1 MQNFI
6 MRPNAFSNLAKKA
19 AICGMAFLLLACSAA
34 RLGYSNGETI
44 SYWWLDSYVDFDSSQ
59 KQWVKQRIDNV
70 FVWHRKTQLREY
82 VQLMDRMQ
90 QRDFAAV
97 TQADLLRDYRDVTTQ
112 VMEIAEKATPDFADL
127 ALSLSAEQ
135 IANIEKKFNKNND
148 KFRKEYLTGSHEERQ
163 EFRYRKALQ
172 QAQYWF
178 GGFSRE
184 QEASIRSLSDAR
196 PLNNEL
202 LMAERMHR
210 QQALIDVLKKIQSEK
225 PSKEAATAMLK
236 KYVNATVDRFGNPQ
250 HQAFYEQSN
259 AANARMIAG
268 IMRMST
274 PKQKTYFVQ
283 TLQDWV
289 TDFNKLAAKAA

>member
-6 MRPNAFSNLAKKA
+6 TRPLRHFAKKA
-19 AICGMAFLLLACSAA
+19 TIVLMASLLLACSAA

-59 KQWVKQRIDNV
+59 KQWVKERIDKV
-70 FVWHRKTQLREY
+70 FVWHRQTQLKEY
-82 VQLMDRMQ
+82 VRLIDRMRH
-90 QRDFAAV
+90 RDFAAV
-97 TQADLLRDYRDVTTQ
+97 TQADLLGDYRDVTTQ
-112 VMEIAEKATPDFADL
+112 VLEIADKATPDFADL
-127 ALSLSAEQ
+127 ALSLTSEQ
-135 IANIEKKFNKNND
+135 ITNIEKKFAKSND
-148 KFRKEYLTGSHEERQ
+148 KFRKEYLVGTSEERQ

-202 LMAERMHR
+202 LMAERLSR
-210 QQALIDVLKKIQSEK
+210 QRALIDVLKKIHAEK
-225 PSKEAATAMLK
+225 PGKEAAVAMLK
-236 KYVNATVDRFGNPQ
+236 KYVAATVDRYGNQQ
-250 HQAFYEQSN
+250 HQAFFEQSN
-259 AANARMIAG
+259 AANARMVAG
-268 IMRMST
+268 ILHMTT
-274 PKQKTYFVQ
+274 PKQKSYFIQ

-289 TDFNKLAAKAA
+289 NDFNKLAAKAA

>member
-6 MRPNAFSNLAKKA
+6 TRPLRHFAKKA
-19 AICGMAFLLLACSAA
+19 TIVLMASLLLACSAA

-59 KQWVKQRIDNV
+59 KQWVKERIDKV
-70 FVWHRKTQLREY
+70 FVWHRQTQLKEY
-82 VQLMDRMQ
+82 VRLIDRMRH
-90 QRDFAAV
+90 RDFAAV
-97 TQADLLRDYRDVTTQ
+97 TQADLLGDYRDVTTQ
-112 VMEIAEKATPDFADL
+112 VLEIADKATPDFADL
-127 ALSLSAEQ
+127 ALSLTSEQ
-135 IANIEKKFNKNND
+135 IANIEKKFAKSND
-148 KFRKEYLTGSHEERQ
+148 KFRKEYLVGTSEERQ

-202 LMAERMHR
+202 LMAERLSR
-210 QQALIDVLKKIQSEK
+210 QRALLDVLKKIHAEK
-225 PSKEAATAMLK
+225 PGKEAAVAMLK
-236 KYVNATVDRFGNPQ
+236 KYVAATVDRYVNLQ
-250 HQAFYEQSN
+250 HQAFFEQSN
-259 AANARMIAG
+259 AANARMVAG
-268 IMRMST
+268 IMHMTT
-274 PKQKTYFVQ
+274 PKQKNYFIQ

-289 TDFNKLAAKAA
+289 NDFNKLAAKAA

>member
-6 MRPNAFSNLAKKA
+6 TRPFRHFAKKA
-19 AICGMAFLLLACSAA
+19 AICSIALLLLGCSAA

-59 KQWVKQRIDNV
+59 KQWVKQRIDTV
-70 FVWHRKTQLREY
+70 FAWHRKTQLKEY
-82 VQLMDRMQ
+82 VQLINRMQ
-90 QRDFAAV
+90 HRDFGAV
-97 TQADLLRDYRDVTTQ
+97 TQVDLLGDYRDATSRVL
-112 VMEIAEKATPDFADL
+112 EITDKAAPDFADL
-127 ALSLSAEQ
+127 ALSLTTEQ
-135 IANIEKKFNKNND
+135 IANIEKKFAKNND
-148 KFRKEYLTGSHEERQ
+148 KFRKEYLVGSTEERQ

-184 QEASIRSLSDAR
+184 QEAGIRSLSDAR

-210 QQALIDVLKKIQSEK
+210 QQALIDLLKKIQVEK
-225 PSKEAATAMLK
+225 PTREAAIVMVK
-236 KYVNATVDRFGNPQ
+236 KYVNATIDRFGNPQ
-250 HQAFYEQSN
+250 HKAFFEQSN
-259 AANARMIAG
+259 TANAHMVAG
-268 IMRMST
+268 IMRMAT
-274 PKQKTYFVQ
+274 PKQKSYFVH

-289 TDFNKLAAKAA
+289 NDFSKLAAKAA

>member
-6 MRPNAFSNLAKKA
+6 TRPLRHFAKKA
-19 AICGMAFLLLACSAA
+19 TIVLMASLLLACSAA

-59 KQWVKQRIDNV
+59 KQWVKERIDKV
-70 FVWHRKTQLREY
+70 FVWHRQTQLKEY
-82 VQLMDRMQ
+82 VRLIDRMRH
-90 QRDFAAV
+90 RDFAAV
-97 TQADLLRDYRDVTTQ
+97 TQADLLGDYRDVTTQ
-112 VMEIAEKATPDFADL
+112 VLEIADKATPDFADL
-127 ALSLSAEQ
+127 ALSLTSEQ
-135 IANIEKKFNKNND
+135 IANIEKKFAKSND
-148 KFRKEYLTGSHEERQ
+148 KFRKEYLVGTSEERQ

-202 LMAERMHR
+202 LMAERLSR
-210 QQALIDVLKKIQSEK
+210 QRALLDVLKKIHAEK
-225 PSKEAATAMLK
+225 PGKEAAVAMLK
-236 KYVNATVDRFGNPQ
+236 KYVAATVDRYGNQQ
-250 HQAFYEQSN
+250 HQAFFEQSN
-259 AANARMIAG
+259 AANARMVAG
-268 IMRMST
+268 IMHMTT
-274 PKQKTYFVQ
+274 PKQKNYFIQ

-289 TDFNKLAAKAA
+289 NDFNKLAAKAA

>member
-6 MRPNAFSNLAKKA
+6 MRPLRHFAKKA
-19 AICGMAFLLLACSAA
+19 TILLMTSLLLACSAA

-59 KQWVKQRIDNV
+59 KQWVKERIDKV
-70 FVWHRKTQLREY
+70 FVWHRQTQLKEY
-82 VQLMDRMQ
+82 VRLIDRMRH
-90 QRDFAAV
+90 RDFAAV
-97 TQADLLRDYRDVTTQ
+97 TQADLLGDYRDVTAQ
-112 VMEIAEKATPDFADL
+112 VLEIADKATPDFADL
-127 ALSLSAEQ
+127 ALSLTAEQ
-135 IANIEKKFNKNND
+135 IGNIEKKFAKSND
-148 KFRKEYLTGSHEERQ
+148 KFRKEYLVGTPEERQ

-202 LMAERMHR
+202 LMAERLNR
-210 QQALIDVLKKIQSEK
+210 QRALIDVLKKIHVEK
-225 PSKEAATAMLK
+225 PGKEAAVAMLK
-236 KYVNATVDRFGNPQ
+236 KYVAATVDRYGNQQ
-250 HQAFYEQSN
+250 HQAFFEQSN
-259 AANARMIAG
+259 AANARMVAG
-268 IMRMST
+268 IMNMT
-274 PKQKTYFVQ
+274 TAKQKNYFIQ

-289 TDFNKLAAKAA
+289 NDFNKLAAKAA

>member
-6 MRPNAFSNLAKKA
+6 MRPLRHFAKKA
-19 AICGMAFLLLACSAA
+19 TILLMASLLLACSAA

-59 KQWVKQRIDNV
+59 KQWVKERIDKV
-70 FVWHRKTQLREY
+70 FVWHRQTQLKEY
-82 VQLMDRMQ
+82 VRLIDRMRH
-90 QRDFAAV
+90 RDFAAV
-97 TQADLLRDYRDVTTQ
+97 TQADLLGDYRDVTAQ
-112 VMEIAEKATPDFADL
+112 VLEIADKATPDFADL
-127 ALSLSAEQ
+127 ALSLTAEQ
-135 IANIEKKFNKNND
+135 IGNIEKKFAKSND
-148 KFRKEYLTGSHEERQ
+148 KFRKEYLVGTPEERQ

-202 LMAERMHR
+202 LMAERLSR
-210 QQALIDVLKKIQSEK
+210 QRALIDVLKKIHVEK
-225 PSKEAATAMLK
+225 PGKEAAVAMLK
-236 KYVNATVDRFGNPQ
+236 KYVAATVDRYGNQQ
-250 HQAFYEQSN
+250 HQAFFEQSN
-259 AANARMIAG
+259 AANARMVAG
-268 IMRMST
+268 IMHMAT
-274 PKQKTYFVQ
+274 AKQKNYFIQ

-289 TDFNKLAAKAA
+289 NDFNKLASKAA

>member
-6 MRPNAFSNLAKKA
+6 MRPLRHFAKKA
-19 AICGMAFLLLACSAA
+19 TILLMASLLLACSAA

-59 KQWVKQRIDNV
+59 KQWVKERIDKV
-70 FVWHRKTQLREY
+70 FVWHRQTQLKEY
-82 VQLMDRMQ
+82 VRLIDRMRH
-90 QRDFAAV
+90 RDFAAV
-97 TQADLLRDYRDVTTQ
+97 TQADLLGDYRDVTAQ
-112 VMEIAEKATPDFADL
+112 VLEIADKATPDFADL
-127 ALSLSAEQ
+127 ALSLTAEQ
-135 IANIEKKFNKNND
+135 IGNIEKKFAKSND
-148 KFRKEYLTGSHEERQ
+148 KFRKEYLVGTPEERQ

-202 LMAERMHR
+202 LMAERLSR
-210 QQALIDVLKKIQSEK
+210 QRALIDLLKKIHVEK
-225 PSKEAATAMLK
+225 PGKEAAVAMLK
-236 KYVNATVDRFGNPQ
+236 KYVAATVDRYGNQQ
-250 HQAFYEQSN
+250 HQAFFEQSN
-259 AANARMIAG
+259 AANARMVAG
-268 IMRMST
+268 IMHMT
-274 PKQKTYFVQ
+274 TAKQKNYFIQ

-289 TDFNKLAAKAA
+289 NDFNKLAAKAA

>member
-6 MRPNAFSNLAKKA
+6 TRPLRHFAKRV
-19 AICGMAFLLLACSAA
+19 AILVMASLLLACSAA

-59 KQWVKQRIDNV
+59 KQWVKQRIDKV
-70 FVWHRKTQLREY
+70 FAWHRKTQLKEY
-82 VQLMDRMQ
+82 VQMINRMQ
-90 QRDFAAV
+90 HRDFGAV
-97 TQADLLRDYRDVTTQ
+97 TQVDLLGDYRDATSKVL
-112 VMEIAEKATPDFADL
+112 EITDKAAPDFADL
-127 ALSLSAEQ
+127 ALSLTAEQ
-135 IANIEKKFNKNND
+135 IANIEKKFAKNND
-148 KFRKEYLTGSHEERQ
+148 KFRKEYLVGSTEERQ

-184 QEASIRSLSDAR
+184 QEAGIRSLSDAR

-210 QQALIDVLKKIQSEK
+210 QQALIDLLKKIQTEK
-225 PSKEAATAMLK
+225 PSREATVAMVK

-250 HQAFYEQSN
+250 HKAFFEQSN
-259 AANARMIAG
+259 AANAHMVAG
-268 IMRMST
+268 IMQMAT

-289 TDFNKLAAKAA
+289 NDFSKLAAKAV

>member
-6 MRPNAFSNLAKKA
+6 TRPLRHFAKKA
-19 AICGMAFLLLACSAA
+19 TILLMASLLLACSAA

-59 KQWVKQRIDNV
+59 KQWVKERIDKV
-70 FVWHRKTQLREY
+70 FVWHRQTQLKEY
-82 VQLMDRMQ
+82 VRLIDRMRH
-90 QRDFAAV
+90 RDFAAV
-97 TQADLLRDYRDVTTQ
+97 TQADLLGDYRDVTTQ
-112 VMEIAEKATPDFADL
+112 VLEIAEKATPDFADL
-127 ALSLSAEQ
+127 ALSLTSEQ
-135 IANIEKKFNKNND
+135 IANIEKKFAKSND
-148 KFRKEYLTGSHEERQ
+148 KFRKEYLVGTTEERQ

-202 LMAERMHR
+202 LMAERLSR
-210 QQALIDVLKKIQSEK
+210 QRALIDVLKKIHAEK
-225 PSKEAATAMLK
+225 PGKEAAVAMLK
-236 KYVNATVDRFGNPQ
+236 KYVSATVDRYGNQQ
-250 HQAFYEQSN
+250 HQAFFEQSN
-259 AANARMIAG
+259 AANARMVAG
-268 IMRMST
+268 IMHMTT
-274 PKQKTYFVQ
+274 PKQKNYFIQ

-289 TDFNKLAAKAA
+289 NDFNKLAAKAA

>member
-6 MRPNAFSNLAKKA
+6 TRPLRHFAKKA
-19 AICGMAFLLLACSAA
+19 TILLMASLLLACSAA

-59 KQWVKQRIDNV
+59 KQWVKERIDKV
-70 FVWHRKTQLREY
+70 FVWHRQTQLKEY
-82 VQLMDRMQ
+82 VRLIDRMRH
-90 QRDFAAV
+90 RDFAAV
-97 TQADLLRDYRDVTTQ
+97 TQADLLGDYRDVTTQ
-112 VMEIAEKATPDFADL
+112 VLEIADKATPDFADL
-127 ALSLSAEQ
+127 ALSLTSEQ
-135 IANIEKKFNKNND
+135 IANIEKKFAKSND
-148 KFRKEYLTGSHEERQ
+148 KFRKEYLVGTSEERQ

-202 LMAERMHR
+202 LMAERLSR
-210 QQALIDVLKKIQSEK
+210 QRALLDVLKKIHAEK
-225 PSKEAATAMLK
+225 PGKEAAVAMLK
-236 KYVNATVDRFGNPQ
+236 KYVAATVDRYGNQQ
-250 HQAFYEQSN
+250 HQAFFEQSN
-259 AANARMIAG
+259 AANARMVAG
-268 IMRMST
+268 IMHMTT
-274 PKQKTYFVQ
+274 PKQKNYFIQ

-289 TDFNKLAAKAA
+289 NDFNKLAAKAA